1 MTHLLSAV
9 HLSPKE
15 PLAPSHHPNS
25 KASINPSILLP
36 TMPPNLQTTVAQ
48 KMYTD
53 RAPNYDTA
61 TGGWHVELGHD
72 FATWVSPAPGSAI
85 LDLACGTG
93 LVTLPMAAAVGPSG
107 IVIGVDVTSAMLDQ
121 ARQKKLPEGTA
132 QVEWV
137 EADITEGRA
146 LQEVYAVRRVVEE
159 RGGFDV
165 IACCSALVLLDDPT
179 SVVRKWVELLKIGG
193 RLIIDVPTEDRTVQY
208 LFVVALRGKL
218 GMPLPFDRDWT
229 QGVES
234 LEKVYKEAGLVVEK
248 SWKTKSYI
256 GEIWHEDE
264 ESVRDEVFETQS
276 RDLFT
281 VFAKEGRLE
290 DARAAW
296 KDVWKLGVEDGK
308 GKVYGGHPLYVSIGR
323 KAESTL

>member
-1 MTHLLSAV
+1 MAL
-9 HLSPKE
+9 
-15 PLAPSHHPNS
+15 
-25 KASINPSILLP
+25 NP
-36 TMPPNLQTTVAQ
+36 QTTVSKQ
-48 KMYTD
+48 MYTD

-61 TGGWHVELGHD
+61 NGGWHVELGHD

-121 ARQKKLPEGTA
+121 ARQKKLPEGAA

-146 LQEVYAVRRVVEE
+146 LREIEAVRRVVEG

-193 RLIIDVPTEDRTVQY
+193 RLIVDIPTEDRTVQY
-208 LFVVALRGKL
+208 LFVVALRAKL
-218 GMPLPFDRDWT
+218 GIPLPFDQNWT

-234 LEKVYKEAGLVVEK
+234 LEKVYKEAGLTVEK

-256 GEIWHEDE
+256 GETWHEDE
-264 ESVRDEVFETQS
+264 ESVRDEVFETQT
-276 RDLFT
+276 RDLYKG
-281 VFAKEGRLE
+281 FAKEGRLE

-296 KDVWKLGVEDGK
+296 KDVCKLGV
-308 GKVYGGHPLYVSIGR
+308 
-323 KAESTL
+323 